1 MAASA
6 SLSPSVSPSVSP
18 SSSPSASPSVS
29 PSRSPSVSPSA
40 SPSASPSVSP
50 SPLPEGAVTYT
61 VHSPRNRLGKKHFN
75 FVKIEF
81 GANANQ
87 AYPSGGIPVSESGL
101 GMVSNV
107 DAIIF
112 LESNANVY
120 LYEYD
125 VSANT
130 IRIFSQARVE
140 VSAGEILPDTDL
152 EVLAIG
158 W

>member
-1 MAASA
+1 MASA
-6 SLSPSVSPSVSP
+6 SLSPSVSPSG
-18 SSSPSASPSVS
+18 SPSVS
-29 PSRSPSVSPSA
+29 PSVSSSASPSISPSA

-50 SPLPEGAVTYT
+50 SVSPSPVPEADVTYT
-61 VHSPRNRLGKKHFN
+61 VHERIRLGKKHFN

-81 GANANQ
+81 GADAHQ

-101 GMVSNV
+101 GMASNV
-107 DAIIF
+107 NAIIF
-112 LESNANVY
+112 LESGANVY

-125 VSANT
+125 VTANT
-130 IRIFSQARVE
+130 IRIFSEGRVE
-140 VSAGEILPDTDL
+140 LTAYTELTDTDL